1 MAPSVAY
8 NHPSLNPASILE
20 ERNHLAFMSRAKT
33 ELIRAEQRRA
43 LGEIIRF
50 ASIQSSWWRGRLK
63 DATEAL
69 DSGADIDEIVGL
81 LPVTTRR
88 DLQDDFSRFGISI
101 PGATKADYKTI
112 STSGSTGRMVQ
123 VEKYLPEM
131 IRYTNAYTLFEVNL
145 HKRKDSHDLMVIS
158 FKDGERDK
166 KPVQKPLS
174 FVGWRGL
181 SATRSAVER
190 SNGELLDELEHGKY
204 GYVFSNANQIRL
216 MAMEQLRN
224 PRKVK
229 LKETQS
235 WVDEVDKDLRELVK
249 KAFGCRII
257 DRYSSEEF
265 GAIAVQ
271 CPKHDHL
278 HLIAPYLYMEV
289 VDEEGNPVPEGE
301 LGRIQL
307 TSLTNR
313 AFPLFR
319 YQLGDLVIAGP
330 PCKHVNWPTIEKVVG
345 RVRDY
350 ITGPNGEQTLP
361 RLAGLSIRKSPN
373 FLDARIYLFQD
384 KAVLLAA
391 VAQPMSADEIRKAH
405 EELEYA
411 FYLEP
416 GMSEIV
422 FSQEGKWRD
431 LWKRKSFEKIDES
444 YSEKRMLEI
453 ASS

>member
-1 MAPSVAY
+1 
-8 NHPSLNPASILE
+8 
-20 ERNHLAFMSRAKT
+20 MSRAKT

-43 LGEIIRF
+43 LSEIIRF

-63 DATEAL
+63 DAKEAL
-69 DSGADIDEIVGL
+69 DSGADVDQIVSC
-81 LPVTTRR
+81 LPITTRR

-101 PGATKADYKTI
+101 PGATKPDYKTI

-131 IRYTNAYTLFEVNL
+131 IRFSSASSLFEVNL
-145 HKRKDSHDLMVIS
+145 HKRKDAHDLMVIS
-158 FKDGERDK
+158 FKDEEKDK
-166 KPVQKPLS
+166 EPTQKPLS

-181 SATRSAVER
+181 SATKSAVER
-190 SNGELLDELEHGKY
+190 SNGELLDELERGKY
-204 GYVFSNANQIRL
+204 GYIFSNANQIRL
-216 MAMEQLRN
+216 LALEQLRN
-224 PRKVK
+224 PRK
-229 LKETQS
+229 LKVREVQS

-249 KAFGCRII
+249 KAFRCRII

-265 GAIAVQ
+265 GPIALQ

-289 VDEEGNPVPEGE
+289 VDEDGKPVPEGE

-330 PCKHVNWPTIEKVVG
+330 PCKHLNWPTIEKVVG

-361 RLAGLSIRKSPN
+361 RIAGLSIRKSPH
-373 FLDARIYLFQD
+373 FLDSRIYLFQD
-384 KAVLLAA
+384 KAVLL
-391 VAQPMSADEIRKAH
+391 VALAHPMSAEEISKAH

-422 FSQEGKWRD
+422 VSQEGKWRD
-431 LWKRKSFEKIDES
+431 LWKRKNFEKVDEP

>member
-1 MAPSVAY
+1 MSPSVEY
-8 NHPSLNPASILE
+8 NHPALNPAAILE

-43 LGEIIRF
+43 IGEVIRF
-50 ASIQSSWWRGRLK
+50 ASSQSGWWRNRLK
-63 DATEAL
+63 ESIELLEAG
-69 DSGADIDEIVGL
+69 SDIDQIVAS
-81 LPVTTRR
+81 LPLTSRR
-88 DLQDDFSRFGISI
+88 NLQDDFSRMGMSV
-101 PGATKADYKTI
+101 PGATKADYMTI

-131 IRYTNAYTLFEVNL
+131 MRYSSAFTLFEVNL
-145 HKRKDSHDLMVIS
+145 HNRKDKYDTMNVT
-158 FKDGERDK
+158 FKEGEKDK
-166 KPVQKPLS
+166 EPASRPLS
-174 FVGWRGL
+174 LIGWRGRT
-181 SATRSAVER
+181 STRSATQR
-190 SNGELLDELEHGKY
+190 SNGELLDELEQEKF
-204 GYVFSNANQIRL
+204 GYIFTNANQVRL

-224 PRKVK
+224 PRK
-229 LKETQS
+229 LKIKEVQS
-235 WVDEVDKDLRELVK
+235 WVDGVDSELRELVK

-265 GAIAVQ
+265 GPIAMQ
-271 CPKHDHL
+271 CPKFDHL
-278 HLIAPYLYMEV
+278 HLIAPYFYMEV
-289 VDEEGNPVPEGE
+289 VDEEGNPVPQGE

-313 AFPLFR
+313 AMPLFR
-319 YQLGDLVIAGP
+319 YQLGDLVIAGG

-350 ITGPNGEQTLP
+350 ITGPDGEQTLP

-373 FLDARIYLFQD
+373 FLDSRIYLFQD
-384 KAVLLAA
+384 KAVLLVAT
-391 VAQPMSADEIRKAH
+391 AQPMSAEEIRKAH

-422 FSQEGKWRD
+422 VSHEGKWRD
-431 LWKRKSFEKIDES
+431 LWKRKSFEKIDEP

-453 ASS
+453 ASK

>member
-1 MAPSVAY
+1 LSPTVEY
-8 NHPSLNPASILE
+8 NHPALNAGSILE

-33 ELIRAEQRRA
+33 ELISAEQRRA

-50 ASIQSSWWRGRLK
+50 ASAQSSWWRGRLK
-63 DATEAL
+63 EATDAF
-69 DSGADIDEIVGL
+69 DSGAEIDQIVSC

-131 IRYTNAYTLFEVNL
+131 IRYSSAHSLFEVNL
-145 HKRKDSHDLMVIS
+145 HKRKDTHDLMVIS
-158 FKDGERDK
+158 FKDGEKDK
-166 KPVQKPLS
+166 EPAQKPLS
-174 FVGWRGL
+174 LVGWRGL

-190 SNGELLDELEHGKY
+190 SNGELLDEVEQGRF
-204 GYVFSNANQIRL
+204 GYIFSNANQIRL

-229 LKETQS
+229 VKEIQS
-235 WVDEVDKDLRELVK
+235 WVDGVDPELRELVK
-249 KAFGCRII
+249 RSFGCRII

-265 GAIAVQ
+265 GPIAMQ

-289 VDEEGNPVPEGE
+289 VDEQGNPVPEGE

-330 PCKHVNWPTIEKVVG
+330 PCKQVNWPTIEKVVG

-350 ITGPNGEQTLP
+350 ISGPNGEQTLP
-361 RLAGLSIRKSPN
+361 RIAGLSIRTSPN
-373 FLDARIYLFQD
+373 FLDSRIYLFQD

-422 FSQEGKWRD
+422 ISQEGKWRD
-431 LWKRKSFEKIDES
+431 LWKRKSFEKVDEP

>member
-1 MAPSVAY
+1 VARDRQEPMPPSVEY
-8 NHPSLNPASILE
+8 NHPDLNANSILE

-50 ASIQSSWWRGRLK
+50 ASTQSSWWRGRLK
-63 DATEAL
+63 EASEAFN
-69 DSGADIDEIVGL
+69 SGSDIDEIVSF
-81 LPVTTRR
+81 LPVTKRR
-88 DLQDDFSRFGISI
+88 DLQDEFSRFGISI
-101 PGATKADYKTI
+101 PGATKPDYKTI

-131 IRYTNAYTLFEVNL
+131 IRYSSATSLFEVNL
-145 HKRKDSHDLMVIS
+145 HKRKDSHDLMIIS
-158 FKDGERDK
+158 FKDGEKDK
-166 KPVQKPLS
+166 EPAQKPLS

-181 SATRSAVER
+181 SATKSAVER
-190 SNGELLDELEHGKY
+190 SNGELLDELERGKY
-204 GYVFSNANQIRL
+204 GYIFSNANQIRL
-216 MAMEQLRN
+216 MALEQLRK
-224 PRKVK
+224 PRK
-229 LKETQS
+229 LKIKEIQS
-235 WVDEVDKDLRELVK
+235 WVDEVDKDLRDLVK

-265 GAIAVQ
+265 GAIAMQ

-330 PCKHVNWPTIEKVVG
+330 PCKQVNWPTIEKVVG

-361 RLAGLSIRKSPN
+361 RIAGLSIRKSPN
-373 FLDARIYLFQD
+373 FLDSRIYLFQD

-411 FYLEP
+411 FYWEP

-422 FSQEGKWRD
+422 ISQEGKWRD
-431 LWKRKSFEKIDES
+431 LWNIKSFYKLFEP
-444 YSEKRMLEI
+444 
-453 ASS
+453 